1 MSNKAIFLDRD
12 DTLIEDAGYIDNPD
26 QVKLLDGASEAL
38 RELKEMGYKLVVA
51 TNQSGVARGIVTE
64 EVLDDI
70 HNRLKQSLAE
80 RGAFL
85 DQIYYCPY
93 HPDGVNPKYR
103 KESDRR
109 KPNPGMLLTAA
120 EEMDIDLGQSWCIGN
135 SSRDVEAG
143 LRAGCKTILINHPSH
158 HKQPEFNAPA
168 PDYRAVN
175 IKEAVNIIKHYRR
188 SLAEASTKAQAS
200 STYEAEP
207 HPEPAEAGAQITEP
221 VLQAVEAAPQTV
233 EPAPPT
239 VEAAPQT
246 AEPAPPT
253 VEPAPE
259 LVEPAPQVEEQLS
272 EPEYPEPQSASL
284 EEETDSNKAIQ
295 LLSAI
300 LEQLRR
306 MQRAEMFEADFS
318 ITRLLA
324 GVVQIGA
331 LFCLLLTIKFLM
343 GPAPQ
348 NSSIQITLGFA
359 TVLQIMALTLYV
371 IQGRK

>member
-26 QVKLLDGASEAL
+26 QVKLLDGAAEAL

-64 EVLDDI
+64 EVLDEI

-93 HPDGVNPKYR
+93 HPDGVIPKYR

-188 SLAEASTKAQAS
+188 SLAEVSTKAQAS

-221 VLQAVEAAPQTV
+221 VLQAVEAAPQIA
-233 EPAPPT
+233 EP
-239 VEAAPQT
+239 APQT
-246 AEPAPPT
+246 AEPAPQTVEPAPQT

-259 LVEPAPQVEEQLS
+259 LVEPAPQAEEQLS
-272 EPEYPEPQSASL
+272 EPEHAGPQSASL
-284 EEETDSNKAIQ
+284 EEETDSEKTMQ

-300 LEQLRR
+300 LEQIRR
-306 MQRAEMFEADFS
+306 MQRTEMFGADFS

-331 LFCLLLTIKFLM
+331 LFCLLLTVWFLM